1 MTKELYIFDFDDD
14 LIQEINV
21 EMESLA
27 AKLVYKLNNIIEQIV
42 KKTEES
48 WNLYKLFLYY
58 RV

>member
-27 AKLVYKLNNIIEQIV
+27 AKLVYKLNNIIEQIG
-42 KKTEES
+42 KKTEGS
-48 WNLYKLFLYY
+48 WNLHKLFLYY